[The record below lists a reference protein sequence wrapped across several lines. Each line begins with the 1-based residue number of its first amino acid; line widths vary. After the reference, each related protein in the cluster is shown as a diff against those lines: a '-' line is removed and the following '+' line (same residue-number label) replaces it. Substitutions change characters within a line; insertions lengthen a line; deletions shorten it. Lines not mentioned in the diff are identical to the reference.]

1 MREIED
7 NEDLRLAVGMLR
19 ALRGWSQAE
28 LAEAAGVGT
37 RTVSRYESGAQT
49 PSWGAF
55 EQIVAAVGVPILLV
69 DGLLSWISMAR
80 SALSG
85 RSGPGTLDPLAEATA
100 ELTHAIRQLVRSA
113 LEDSDLWDSGP
124 PGETDRRSASELWAV
139 LEPCPLKDQIFL
151 VEAASEYHRWA
162 LCELICDR
170 SLAAAAADDQSE
182 RAVELAELAV
192 RVAELTPGGE
202 GWKQRTRGYAMAHL
216 AEAHRA
222 AGDLATAKDL
232 MERARVLWDAGKLA
246 DPGLFDSVRMA
257 ELTARTPGP
266 QEQS

>member
-7 NEDLRLAVGMLR
+7 NEDLRLAVAMLR

-49 PSWGAF
+49 PSWGTF
-55 EQIVAAVGVPILLV
+55 EQIVAAVGVPILMV

-80 SALSG
+80 SALDGGSG
-85 RSGPGTLDPLAEATA
+85 SGISDPVAQATA

-113 LEDSDLWDSGP
+113 LEESDLLNPDR
-124 PGETDRRSASELWAV
+124 PGEPDRRNAAELWAV
-139 LEPCPLKDQIFL
+139 LEPYPLKDQIFL
-151 VEAASEYHRWA
+151 VEAASEYQRWA
-162 LCELICDR
+162 LCELICDK
-170 SLAAAAADDQSE
+170 SLVATADQPE

-202 GWKQRTRGYAMAHL
+202 GWKQRTRGYALAHL

-222 AGDLATAKDL
+222 ASDLATARDL
-232 MERARVLWDAGKLA
+232 MERARILWDAGKLA
-246 DPGLFDSVRMA
+246 DPGLYDGDRMA
-257 ELTARTPGP
+257 DLAARLPET
-266 QEQS
+266 QQ

>member
-7 NEDLRLAVGMLR
+7 AEDLRLAVAMLR
-19 ALRGWSQAE
+19 ALRGWSRAE
-28 LAEAAGVGT
+28 LAEAAGVGV

-49 PSWGAF
+49 PSWGTF
-55 EQIVAAVGVPILLV
+55 EQIVAAVGVPLLLV
-69 DGLLSWISMAR
+69 DGLLGWISMAR
-80 SALSG
+80 AALSG
-85 RSGPGTLDPLAEATA
+85 RSDPGPAFGPLAEATA

-113 LEDSDLWDSGP
+113 LEGSDLWDSGP
-124 PGETDRRSASELWAV
+124 PGETDRRNAAELWAV
-139 LEPCPLKDQIFL
+139 LEPYPLKDQLFL

-170 SLAAAAADDQSE
+170 SLAAADQPG

-202 GWKQRTRGYAMAHL
+202 SWKQRTRGYALAHL

-222 AGDLATAKDL
+222 AGDPATARDL
-232 MERARVLWDAGKLA
+232 MDRARVLWEAGKAA
-246 DPGLFDSVRMA
+246 DPGLFDSVRLA
-257 ELTARTPGP
+257 ELAVRLPEP
-266 QEQS
+266 